1 LKANQAWSG
10 QLGQEQTKRDLQ
22 LFTAAVL
29 ANQKFVDLAQSLQFL
44 SSPTTIFSRTRYST

>member
-1 LKANQAWSG
+1 M
-10 QLGQEQTKRDLQ
+10 KRDSQ

-29 ANQKFVDLAQSLQFL
+29 ANQKFVVLAQSLLFL